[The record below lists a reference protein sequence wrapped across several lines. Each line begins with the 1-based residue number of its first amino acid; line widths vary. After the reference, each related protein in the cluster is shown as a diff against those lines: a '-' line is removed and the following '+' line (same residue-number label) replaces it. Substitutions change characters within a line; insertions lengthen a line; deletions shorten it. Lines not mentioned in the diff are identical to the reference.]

1 VTKIRIDFRFTDL
14 EHEVWSI
21 GKYREVLEEQ
31 LTLAKEQA
39 LQRAHD
45 TESLENISE
54 NDRGLAIA
62 RAYVLGEEVLP
73 RFYRGPFLISLW
85 AVFELA
91 ITEVA
96 EYLAEKKGASLK
108 LCDIKGRDQR
118 DQWTKYYSYV
128 AEYPLKFEE
137 ITWQRIEELRQIRN
151 VLAHS
156 NGRLDRLGDKA
167 RNKIEQWCAEDRG
180 LLSHYDLLH
189 ISAEYVREAELLVS
203 ATLTSLVRRVKEDFK
218 E

>member
-1 VTKIRIDFRFTDL
+1 VPKIKLDFRFTDL

-39 LQRAHD
+39 LQRVHD
-45 TESLENISE
+45 AERQEDIGE
-54 NDRGLAIA
+54 EDRGLAIA
-62 RAYVLGEEVLP
+62 QAYVLGEEVLP
-73 RFYRGPFLISLW
+73 RFYRGPFLITLW

-96 EYLAEKKGASLK
+96 DYLAEKKGASLK
-108 LCDIKGRDQR
+108 LSDIKGRDQR
-118 DQWTKYYSYV
+118 EQWTKYYTHV
-128 AEYPLKFEE
+128 IEYPLQFEE
-137 ITWQRIEELRQIRN
+137 ITWQRFKELRQIRN

-156 NGRLDRLGDKA
+156 NGRLDDKT
-167 RNKIEQWCAEDRG
+167 RRKIEPWCIENSG
-180 LLSHYDLLH
+180 LLLHYDLLH
-189 ISAEYVREAELLVS
+189 ISAEYVREAEMLVTT
-203 ATLTSLVRRVKEDFK
+203 TLTSLVRRVKEDFR